1 MLEYVELIFMYVSM
15 YYICEYVMY
24 VSMLECVNLFF

>member
-24 VSMLECVNLFF
+24 VSMYYEC

>member
-24 VSMLECVNLFF
+24 VSMYYVR